1 MDRRLP
7 RSAWARKYRVRSLRA
22 SDAPGGRACAL
33 ETLETRL
40 ALSAVG
46 PADTAAAAATADS
59 PFALYASAVYKDV
72 LQRQIDPAALAYWTS
87 LLDAG
92 LPVQELAGAV
102 AHSDE
107 YDANVVIGPDFQQYL
122 HRDASASDIAFYT
135 TAMQSGA
142 RDEQIEAVLVA
153 SDEFFNDAGGMNAA
167 WVDAVYNAVLGRAAD
182 PGGSAFWL
190 AELAQGQTRTQVAMA
205 FTCGVER
212 ESARIEAD
220 FSQVLHE
227 SSDGAVTN
235 YWTTQLAQG
244 MTNES
249 VVAYMAGTDDYFQA
263 AAGQPVTTVPQ
274 PSESSWFAPTNA
286 AIDATAAQGNAQVIF
301 LGDSLTY
308 GWTAFADNTWN
319 QSFGQFQPLDAGI
332 PGDTTQNILWRLDNG
347 LLDNVRP
354 KLVVLLAGTNNLLN
368 DSSADIA
375 AGVKAIVDT
384 LHERLPDTKVL
395 LVGIPPTGTS
405 ATFPYRQKEAAANA
419 LIQTLADGVDTF
431 YVDLTPL
438 LLAPN
443 GDQQAGIFFSDQVH
457 LTAAGYQIYAQAIGP
472 LVDQLVAS

>member
-1 MDRRLP
+1 M
-7 RSAWARKYRVRSLRA
+7 RSLRA
-22 SDAPGGRACAL
+22 SDAPGGRACAPEPL
-33 ETLETRL
+33 EARL
-40 ALSAVG
+40 ALSAD
-46 PADTAAAAATADS
+46 PAAAATTADS
-59 PFALYASAVYKDV
+59 PFAMYASAVYKDV
-72 LQRQIDPAALAYWTS
+72 LQRQIDPSALAYWTS
-87 LLDAG
+87 LLDSG
-92 LPVQELAGAV
+92 LPVQAVAGAV

-107 YDANVVIGPDFQQYL
+107 YDANIVIGPDFQRYL
-122 HRDASASDIAFYT
+122 QRGASASDIAFYT
-135 TAMQSGA
+135 AAMQSGA
-142 RDEQIEAVLVA
+142 SDEQIEAVLVA
-153 SDEFFNDAGGMNAA
+153 SDEFFNDAGGTNAA
-167 WVDAVYNAVLGRAAD
+167 WIDAVYNAVLGRAAD

-190 AELAQGQTRTQVAMA
+190 AELAQGQARTQVAMA
-205 FTCGVER
+205 FTSGAER

-227 SSDGAVTN
+227 SSDGAVTA
-235 YWTTQLAQG
+235 YWAALLGQG

-249 VVAYMAGTDDYFQA
+249 IVAYMAGTDDYFQA

-274 PSESSWFAPTNA
+274 PADNSWFAADNA
-286 AIDATAAQGNAQVIF
+286 AIDATAAQNNAQVMF

-308 GWTAFADNTWN
+308 GWTVFGNDAWN
-319 QSFGQFQPLDAGI
+319 QYFGQFQPLDAGI

-347 LLDNVRP
+347 LLDNVHP

-405 ATFPYRQKEAAANA
+405 ASYPYRQKEAAANA
-419 LIQTLADGVDTF
+419 LIQALADGVDTF
-431 YVDLTPL
+431 YIDITPL

-443 GDQQAGIFFSDQVH
+443 GDQQAGIFFDDQVH

-472 LVDQLVAS
+472 LVERLMEL